1 MLDPTNS
8 RSANAEEGGCYGVR
22 VARHSDR
29 ALPLMLAITAG
40 KLLAIS
46 GSRIA

>member
-1 MLDPTNS
+1 MLK
-8 RSANAEEGGCYGVR
+8 REGVIGF
-22 VARHSDR
+22 ALL
-29 ALPLMLAITAG
+29 AILTAPLPLMLVITAG